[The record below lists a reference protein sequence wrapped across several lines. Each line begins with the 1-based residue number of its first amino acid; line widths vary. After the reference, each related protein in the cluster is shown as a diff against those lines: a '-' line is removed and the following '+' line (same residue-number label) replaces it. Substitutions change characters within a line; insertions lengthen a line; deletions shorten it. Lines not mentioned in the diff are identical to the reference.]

1 MLIPGAPMM
10 KQKVIILGDEKE
22 KSNETK

>member
-10 KQKVIILGDEKE
+10 KQNVIILGDEKE